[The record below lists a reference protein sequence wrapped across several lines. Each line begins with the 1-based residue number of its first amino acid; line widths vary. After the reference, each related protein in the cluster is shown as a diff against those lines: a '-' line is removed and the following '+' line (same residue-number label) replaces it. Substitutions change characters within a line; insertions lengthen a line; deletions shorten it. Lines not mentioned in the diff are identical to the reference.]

1 MNMIL
6 ADLKKTCVLLAVLM
20 AWASG
25 GVADAQKAEE
35 VRTVVVIGSAPV
47 QGSQVTAAR
56 DAAIANS
63 LMNAVALTA
72 IESLSPEGFSENFKT
87 LNQQLLDKPD
97 DYIQDFRV
105 LSETVIAKQHRV
117 VVQATVKARAIRERM
132 ADAGLV
138 GGKSAV
144 VSASPMALTVEG
156 SGNLTNFV
164 KFRKALGG
172 IPGVESIQVRDMK
185 PNETTLVVTYK
196 GVSKD
201 LATVLAQLSFDTFAV
216 SVVEAGEGALRAVMS
231 AK

>member
-1 MNMIL
+1 MKTIL
-6 ADLKKTCVLLAVLM
+6 TDLKKTCVLLTVMM

-25 GVADAQKAEE
+25 GVAHAQKAED

-72 IESLSPEGFSENFKT
+72 IESLSPEGFSENFKK
-87 LNQQLLDKPD
+87 LNEQLLDKPD

-105 LSETVIAKQHRV
+105 LSETVSAKHHRV
-117 VVQATVKARAIRERM
+117 VVQTTVKAKAIRERM
-132 ADAGLV
+132 AVAGLV
-138 GGKSAV
+138 GGKSAG

-156 SGNLTNFV
+156 SGNLANFV
-164 KFRKALGG
+164 KFRKVLGG

-196 GVSKD
+196 GASKD
-201 LATVLAQLSFDTFAV
+201 LAAALAQQSFDSFAV
-216 SVVEAGEGALRAVMS
+216 SVEEAREGALRAVIS
-231 AK
+231 SK